1 MRRLKNMCA
10 RLWIIN
16 VVDRRRIDVGGH
28 IVKIGRHVQLILSLV
43 LFVLAPS
50 GAHAD
55 TVLPR
60 AEVPVREV
68 DLSDGT
74 RRYAVSVTVGSTTL
88 DAGLDTGS
96 TGLRILSWRL
106 ASGDTE
112 APGGNTQYHYG
123 SGTQFEGPAAVAKVT
138 IGGVSGDT
146 PVMLIRKIECAS
158 DKPDCGAKK
167 ADPAHFG
174 IQGDALPDQ
183 GFKAIL
189 GLNMA
194 PNEVAN
200 PFVRMGVKRWIVELP
215 RPGDPAPGKLILN
228 PTDDEIAGF
237 TRIHLIPGL
246 TERTGGIHDALPACL
261 VNKAT
266 QKQICGV
273 GLMDTGAPGLRISA
287 SEPERAWPND
297 TPSQLVFGENGKA
310 AQAMDFIVGRRDQ
323 ASHLTTEVSNDFPV
337 TRLYLGLM
345 PYFAFDVLYDATR
358 DEIGLKPR

>member
-1 MRRLKNMCA
+1 MKIRRNLRMA
-10 RLWIIN
+10 L
-16 VVDRRRIDVGGH
+16 G
-28 IVKIGRHVQLILSLV
+28 LTLLTLPALS
-43 LFVLAPS
+43 
-50 GAHAD
+50 AHAE
-55 TVLPR
+55 TPLPR
-60 AEVPVREV
+60 AEVPIREV
-68 DLSDGT
+68 DISDGT
-74 RRYAVSVTVGSTTL
+74 RRYAVSLTVGSTTM

-106 ASGDTE
+106 TPGDTG

-123 SGTQFEGPAAVAKVT
+123 SGTQFEGPSATAKLT
-138 IGGVSGDT
+138 IGGVSGDA
-146 PVMLIRKIECAS
+146 PVMLIRKIECS
-158 DKPDCGAKK
+158 SEKPDCGAKK

-200 PFVRMGVKRWIVELP
+200 PFVRMGIKRWIVELP

-228 PTDDEIAGF
+228 PTDDDIAGF
-237 TRIHLIPGL
+237 TLLHLVPGL
-246 TERTGGIHDALPACL
+246 TNRNGGLHDALPACL
-261 VNKAT
+261 INKT
-266 QKQICGV
+266 SHKQICGV
-273 GLMDTGAPGLRISA
+273 GLMDSGAPGLRVSA
-287 SEPERAWPND
+287 SEPEPVWPND
-297 TPSQLVFGENGKA
+297 TPGQLVFGDNGKA

-323 ASHLTTEVSNDFPV
+323 ASHLTTEMSNDFPV

-345 PYFAFDVLYDATR
+345 PYFAFDVLYDAEH